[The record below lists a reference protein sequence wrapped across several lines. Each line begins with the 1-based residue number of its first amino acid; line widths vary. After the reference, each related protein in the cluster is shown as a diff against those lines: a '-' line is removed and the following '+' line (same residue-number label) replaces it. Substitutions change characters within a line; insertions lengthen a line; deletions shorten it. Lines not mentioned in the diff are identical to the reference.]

1 MIRPACAT
9 HNNLEVIIR
18 MAVSLR
24 LRRLEY
30 QLLISAYG
38 IAKFLGPLIDT
49 VFHSPLRSQRV
60 AEDVS
65 SQMDK
70 HNLVGQLCAVVGERY
85 VLIEKEDV
93 IVYEQDGSIFQVM
106 PEIVVL
112 PGNVEQVAAVVK
124 AAKQAGVP
132 IIPRGSGTG
141 LAGGAV
147 PAEGGIVLSLARLD
161 RILRIDLENG
171 LAIVEP
177 GVINLDITKAVA
189 NDGFFYAPDPSSQAA
204 CSIGGNVANNS
215 GGPHT
220 LAYGVTT
227 NHVLGL
233 EIVLDDGQ
241 IVWLGGAVPDAPGYD
256 LRGVFVGSEGTMG
269 VVTKVIVKLMRNRE
283 SVRTLLAIYD
293 RMDDATRAVVE
304 ITGAGIIPAAL
315 EIMDRTT
322 IEAVESSA
330 PLGFPRDAEA
340 VLLVEVEG
348 LREQTERSMQLAH
361 AICEQSGARE
371 VRVARDETERQRLWK
386 GRKGAFG
393 AMGALAPNYYV
404 NDGVV
409 PRSQLP
415 EIMRRVAAISKQFDL
430 RIANV
435 FHAGDGNLHPNILFD
450 MRTPGELDRV
460 IEAGAAILS
469 ACVELGGSITGE
481 HGVGI
486 EKKAY
491 IGLLFNDADLEAMT
505 RVRTALDPDGRF
517 NPAKLFPSPAGCGE
531 ARRQPAQI
539 PAGLWI

>member
-1 MIRPACAT
+1 
-9 HNNLEVIIR
+9 
-18 MAVSLR
+18 
-24 LRRLEY
+24 
-30 QLLISAYG
+30 
-38 IAKFLGPLIDT
+38 
-49 VFHSPLRSQRV
+49 
-60 AEDVS
+60 
-65 SQMDK
+65 MDK
-70 HNLVGQLCAVVGERY
+70 KNLVDQLCAIVGERY
-85 VLIEKEDV
+85 VLVEKEDV

-106 PEIVVL
+106 PEVVVL
-112 PGNVEQVAAVVK
+112 PGDVEQVAAVVK
-124 AAKQAGVP
+124 AAKQAHVP

-161 RILRIDLENG
+161 RILKIDLENRT
-171 LAIVEP
+171 AIVEP
-177 GVINLDITKAVA
+177 GVINIDLTKAVA
-189 NDGFFYAPDPSSQAA
+189 KDGLFYAPDPSSQAA

-227 NHVLGL
+227 NHVLGV

-241 IVWLGGAVPDAPGYD
+241 VVWLGGEVPDTSGYD

-269 VVTKVIVKLMRNRE
+269 VVTKIAVKLMHTRE

-315 EIMDRTT
+315 EMMDRTT
-322 IEAVESSA
+322 IEAVESGS
-330 PLGFPRDAEA
+330 PVGFPRDAEA

-348 LREQTERSMQLAH
+348 LGEQTQRSMELIQV
-361 AICEQSGARE
+361 ICQRGGARE
-371 VRVARDETERQRLWK
+371 VRLAQDEAERQRLWK

-415 EIMRRVAAISKQFDL
+415 EMMRRIAEISKNFKL

-460 IEAGAAILS
+460 IEAGAAILN

-491 IGLLFNDADLEAMT
+491 IGLLFNDDDLEAMR
-505 RVRTALDPDGRF
+505 RVRKALDPDGRF
-517 NPAKLFPSPAGCGE
+517 NPAKLFPTPASCGE
-531 ARRQPAQI
+531 VRLQPAQI